1 MMMIYSDSCRHKS
14 INQSII
20 YCNRSLPTYLPTCLL
35 VRKVLEILQRANVN
49 IASMNVARAALPAPS
64 SSSSLATDSPAPTG
78 GGMALCFMAL
88 DDDVSTNAMN
98 SLLSL
103 SFLQNVNKIQL
114 Q

>member
-1 MMMIYSDSCRHKS
+1 
-14 INQSII
+14 
-20 YCNRSLPTYLPTCLL
+20 
-35 VRKVLEILQRANVN
+35 
-49 IASMNVARAALPAPS
+49 
-64 SSSSLATDSPAPTG
+64 
-78 GGMALCFMAL
+78 MALCFMAL